1 MANDQQSYQQ
11 QIAQMRQERRE
22 REVQERVEYVTAE
35 YNDALRRRK
44 EAEEIGDREAWDLA
58 DADLEMQESN
68 LREMF
73 PQQPQMSPQSVEWLK
88 KNESFR
94 RRYGQVAD
102 QWIVHAHNNAVRAG
116 FKPDTKPYF
125 DAVETSLE
133 VGGPIFGGP
142 RYDPSD
148 QMITPNEAAKISGLS
163 PQQYNHAAQVLYKQG
178 RIGQGKK

>member
-1 MANDQQSYQQ
+1 MANDQSYLQQ
-11 QIAQMRQERRE
+11 VAQMRQERRA
-22 REVQERVEYVTAE
+22 REQQERVEYVTAE

-58 DADLEMQESN
+58 DADLELQESN

-73 PQQPQMSPQSVEWLK
+73 PQQPQMSPQSVEWLN
-88 KNESFR
+88 KNQQFR

-125 DAVETSLE
+125 DAVEASLE
-133 VGGPIFGGP
+133 IGGPIFGGP
-142 RYDPSD
+142 RYDPSE
-148 QMITPNEAAKISGLS
+148 QQITATEAAKISGLS
-163 PQQYNHAAQVLYKQG
+163 PEAYNRAAQQLWKQG